1 MRNHLGRK
9 KSVFP
14 QWWNAC
20 LKGWDWGGYCY
31 TTAWQSGEMWGSTV
45 LTHSLRFQTSSWLEE
60 IPRFSSPQKW
70 VKTSGIPIILGTKDR
85 PGCYTTSRTLLTSSF
100 TCNKP
105 HWRTTQ
111 CPTQDPRRRESISQ
125 VWSLFL
131 IRLNYQQQEKWQQCW
146 TAG

>member
-1 MRNHLGRK
+1 M
-9 KSVFP
+9 FP

-31 TTAWQSGEMWGSTV
+31 TTAWQSREMWGSTV

-60 IPRFSSPQKW
+60 IPRFSSPQKR

-105 HWRTTQ
+105 LWRTTQ
-111 CPTQDPRRRESISQ
+111 CPTSGSKEKENNFTGLEFVPYQVELPATRKMTALLKCWVRDQDS
-125 VWSLFL
+125 
-131 IRLNYQQQEKWQQCW
+131 
-146 TAG
+146 